1 MLTENVRHDGLEKV
15 AVVTGSSKG
24 IGKAIAIE
32 FAKEGYKIV
41 LNARD
46 EKDLSEAVNDIKKTI
61 VGDEQRIT
69 YLAGDI
75 SQENICASLV
85 EHTIKT
91 YGRIDVLVNNAGI
104 GGAQKNVY
112 ELTSDEWD
120 YVIDVNLKGAF
131 LCTREAIKRMTHDGK
146 GTGKTY

>member
-1 MLTENVRHDGLEKV
+1 MLTGNMPKYASEKV

-24 IGKAIAIE
+24 IGKAIALE

-46 EKDLSEAVNDIKKTI
+46 ENELSEAVNNVKRTI
-61 VGDEQRIT
+61 GANEERIT

-75 SQENICASLV
+75 SQEDICSSLM

-91 YGRIDVLVNNAGI
+91 FGSVDVLINNAGI
-104 GGAQKNVY
+104 RGAQKSVH

-131 LCTREAIKRMTHDGK
+131 CVHEKQ
-146 GTGKTY
+146 